1 MNYDPS
7 TVGVLDCLRLFSG
20 RLPSAELSRH
30 GLASGL
36 ERAYHDCLATI
47 AWPPQFRIP
56 YLEILTLDDNPP
68 INEHYLFW
76 MRLDDHPVRRICPK
90 AFVSK

>member
-7 TVGVLDCLRLFSG
+7 TVGVLDCLRFFSG

-36 ERAYHDCLATI
+36 ERAYHDCLATTV
-47 AWPPQFRIP
+47 QDSVFR
-56 YLEILTLDDNPP
+56 D
-68 INEHYLFW
+68 IN
-76 MRLDDHPVRRICPK
+76 IG
-90 AFVSK
+90 